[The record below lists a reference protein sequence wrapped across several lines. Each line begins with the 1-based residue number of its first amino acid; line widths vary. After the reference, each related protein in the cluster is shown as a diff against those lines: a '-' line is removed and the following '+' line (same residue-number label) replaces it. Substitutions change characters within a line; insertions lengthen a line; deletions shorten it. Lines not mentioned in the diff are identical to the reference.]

1 MSQPLPYATVEIRPD
16 RTKSLRQGH
25 PWVFS
30 GAIAGK
36 TTAQDGDPVLVCCQ
50 GAVLGLGLY
59 HGQTDIAIRMI
70 AKQPQLLDTA
80 FFKDRFTQLKQFKEA
95 WLPPK
100 TNAYRLVFGEG
111 DFLPGLI
118 IDRYD
123 QVLVVQAHTLAMGK
137 LLQPIFEALT
147 DVFHPQAIVE
157 RSDVRNRKQEG
168 GELASPVRVAQGELP
183 EEVVFVEY
191 GLQFMAD
198 VMQGQKTGF
207 FLDQRENRQALQRWV
222 QGRNLLNTFC
232 YSGGFSVAC
241 AKSAASITNVD
252 ISKRALEVAKRNYAL
267 NGLSVKDEQFLA
279 VDVFEYLKSMP
290 KTAHDAILLDP
301 PSFAKNR
308 GQIKTA
314 IKAYTSL
321 NTLALRKLPE
331 GGILATSSC
340 TAHIDHLTFIK
351 IIHQSSV
358 EAGCS
363 LSVLDSRE
371 QPHDHPYQLSFPEGR
386 YLKFLVLQK
395 RSAL

>member
-30 GAIAGK
+30 GALAGK
-36 TTAQDGDPVLVCCQ
+36 TTAQDGDPVLVRCQ
-50 GAVLGLGLY
+50 GETLGLGLY
-59 HGQTDIAIRMI
+59 HGQTDIAVRMV
-70 AKQPQLLDTA
+70 AKQPRLLDTS
-80 FFKDRFTQLKQFKEA
+80 FFKDRFLHLKAFKES
-95 WLPPK
+95 WLPPA

-111 DFLPGLI
+111 DHLPGLI
-118 IDRYD
+118 IDRYGE
-123 QVLVVQAHTLAMGK
+123 VLVVQAHTLAMAR
-137 LLQPIFEALT
+137 LLQPILEALQE
-147 DVFHPQAIVE
+147 VFKPKAIVE

-168 GELASPVRVAQGELP
+168 GEAASPVRVAQGDLP
-183 EEVVFVEY
+183 EEVVFEEY
-191 GLQFMAD
+191 GIRFVAD
-198 VMQGQKTGF
+198 VLQGQKTGF
-207 FLDQRENRQALQRWV
+207 FLDQRENRQALRRWV
-222 QGRNLLNTFC
+222 HGRHLLNTFC

-241 AKSAASITNVD
+241 ARDAASVTNVD
-252 ISKRALEVAKRNYAL
+252 ISKRALEMAKRNYAL
-267 NGLSVKDEQFLA
+267 NGLAVEEERFLA
-279 VDVFEYLKSMP
+279 VDVFEHLKSLP
-290 KTAHDAILLDP
+290 KDAHDAILLDP

-308 GQIKTA
+308 GQLKTA

-340 TAHIDHLTFIK
+340 TAHVDHLTFIK
-351 IIHQSSV
+351 IVHQSSV

-395 RSAL
+395 RSLA